1 MRSKNDEINITE
13 LNLSDTDDIVGGAK
27 VVENIDNNFL
37 KTFKSQVCNCGKF
50 EPANSAINFDICD
63 NCKYAQ
69 APFENSSTTYCT
81 KQKIS
86 NI

>member
-37 KTFKSQVCNCGKF
+37 KTFKSQVCNWGKF
-50 EPANSAINFDICD
+50 EPANYAINFDICD

>member
-37 KTFKSQVCNCGKF
+37 KTFKSPVCNCGKF

>member
-1 MRSKNDEINITE
+1 MQFENDKIDMAE

-27 VVENIDNNFL
+27 VVDTIDSNL
-37 KTFKSQVCNCGKF
+37 RETSGSQACNCGKF

-81 KQKIS
+81 KQKI
-86 NI
+86 